1 MALSAAILFLFNEV
15 SLSDIEKQLCN
26 LHTKK
31 SSPFSYMPAKVF
43 KISSNSC
50 SHTLKALFY
59 KTALTGNFPNELK
72 LADVTPVFKKQ
83 NPLKSKNYHVSSP
96 SEAT

>member
-1 MALSAAILFLFNEV
+1 
-15 SLSDIEKQLCN
+15 
-26 LHTKK
+26 
-31 SSPFSYMPAKVF
+31 MPAKIF

-72 LADVTPVFKKQ
+72 LADVTPVFK
-83 NPLKSKNYHVSSP
+83 N
-96 SEAT
+96 